1 MGVIWLVAAVAMLL
15 LIVWWAFPTLARIL
29 GFLIALDSVLS
40 IVLFPAQALPH
51 RLWWLLL
58 GIAVWLAGHWA
69 WAFRH
74 GFWASRIALRI
85 FELPGIRHLIPRSTR
100 VTPTDPSW

>member
-1 MGVIWLVAAVAMLL
+1 MAFIWLAAVAALL
-15 LIVWWAFPTLARIL
+15 LLVVWWAFPTLARII
-29 GFLIALDSVLS
+29 GFLITLDSLLA

-58 GIAVWLAGHWA
+58 GIVVWLAGHWA
-69 WAFRH
+69 WAFKH

-85 FELPGIRHLIPRSTR
+85 FRLPVLRHTIPRSTLVPLDNR
-100 VTPTDPSW
+100 FR